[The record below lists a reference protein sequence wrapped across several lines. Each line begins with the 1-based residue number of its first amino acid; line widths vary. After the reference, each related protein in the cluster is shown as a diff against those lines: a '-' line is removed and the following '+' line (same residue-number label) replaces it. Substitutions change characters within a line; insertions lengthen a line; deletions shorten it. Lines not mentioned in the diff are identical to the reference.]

1 VLSYDERVIEE
12 ESVEKVT
19 VSPKYQVVI
28 PRSVRKRL
36 DIRPGQQVQMVAYDD
51 RIELI
56 PVRPARE
63 LRGFLRGPNTFE
75 REPDRL

>member
-1 VLSYDERVIEE
+1 MAI
-12 ESVEKVT
+12 VT

-28 PRSVRKRL
+28 PKEVREQL
-36 DIRPGQQVQMVAYDD
+36 GIRPGQRIEAIAYEG

-63 LRGFLRGPNTFE
+63 LRGFLKGIATDVP
-75 REPDRL
+75 REGDRT